1 MVLIY
6 MLDNYILY
14 VKISE
19 VIFTSDV
26 IHGVRMAKARAAVV
40 FLAVLEY

>member
-14 VKISE
+14 VKILRINIE
-19 VIFTSDV
+19 L
-26 IHGVRMAKARAAVV
+26 VV
-40 FLAVLEY
+40 VYMVNYGDGTCHFLFSLL